1 MERTWATC
9 ACFSR
14 YIPFPGF
21 MSKTVISFPTVSFY
35 RYAKGVQG
43 YSPPERLL
51 PVPRGHQLLS
61 QDYSVLQLE
70 LDGFRL
76 LPIHHC
82 MGIATSVSYRLRI
95 LLNLHHTSADELH
108 RLHRVD
114 ANKFKSSDYLQFK
127 SNKGFCHLTQSSIDV
142 SAIFPKSQKRKDFLF
157 PLLSYLFYFHR
168 KVREVL

>member
-1 MERTWATC
+1 MIPATFTHFSKSELCFPLAPVIERTWATC

-82 MGIATSVSYRLRI
+82 MEIATSASYRLRI
-95 LLNLHHTSADELH
+95 SLNFHHTSADELH

-114 ANKFKSSDYLQFK
+114 ANKFNL
-127 SNKGFCHLTQSSIDV
+127 LTIYSLNQIKAFV
-142 SAIFPKSQKRKDFLF
+142 I
-157 PLLSYLFYFHR
+157 
-168 KVREVL
+168 

>member
-21 MSKTVISFPTVSFY
+21 MSKTVISFPAVSFY

-95 LLNLHHTSADELH
+95 SLNFHHTSADELH

-114 ANKFKSSDYLQFK
+114 ANKFNLLTIYSLNQIKVLSFNAKFNRCFCNISKKSEEE
-127 SNKGFCHLTQSSIDV
+127 
-142 SAIFPKSQKRKDFLF
+142 RF
-157 PLLSYLFYFHR
+157 PLSSVIVSILFSP
-168 KVREVL
+168 

>member
-21 MSKTVISFPTVSFY
+21 MSKTVISFPAVSFY

-95 LLNLHHTSADELH
+95 SLNLHHTSADELH

-114 ANKFKSSDYLQFK
+114 ANKFSL
-127 SNKGFCHLTQSSIDV
+127 LTIYSLNQIKAFV
-142 SAIFPKSQKRKDFLF
+142 I
-157 PLLSYLFYFHR
+157 
-168 KVREVL
+168 